1 MDPTNAEVS
10 QKLDRLMEKE
20 IRQFH
25 ATSLEQNLRRW
36 EHLQMRLDKERAKD
50 QAVSDI
56 LRLNTCVSSLFST
69 FWNLQIDTSKALKVN
84 ATNGTLSSG
93 VTKRDLELEELRLD
107 AYYNSNWGEIETFNL
122 TEAFNS
128 QVDLLSRFI
137 F

>member
-69 FWNLQIDTSKALKVN
+69 F
-84 ATNGTLSSG
+84 
-93 VTKRDLELEELRLD
+93 
-107 AYYNSNWGEIETFNL
+107 
-122 TEAFNS
+122 
-128 QVDLLSRFI
+128 
-137 F
+137 